1 MLNFGVSRILGLMVF
16 MEQDLCPLVFDLR
29 PLTSDLCPQTLDL
42 RQPQLRRGK
51 GKFPS
56 PTTPEILPL

>member
-1 MLNFGVSRILGLMVF
+1 MLNFGVSRILGLMEFV
-16 MEQDLCPLVFDLR
+16 EEDLWPLAFDLR
-29 PLTSDLCPQTLDL
+29 PLTSDL
-42 RQPQLRRGK
+42 RQPQLRKGK

>member
-1 MLNFGVSRILGLMVF
+1 MLNFGVSRILGLMEF
-16 MEQDLCPLVFDLR
+16 MEQDLSPLVFDLR
-29 PLTSDLCPQTLDL
+29 PLTLDL